1 MASIDMDLN
10 VTLTEDDI
18 PGARL
23 DMKNLEKHT
32 IPELRWWLLCRGI
45 SLRMSL
51 KKTQIR
57 ENDGLL
63 I

>member
-10 VTLTEDDI
+10 VTLTED
-18 PGARL
+18 GAIL

-32 IPELRWWLLCRGI
+32 IPKLRWWLLCRGI

-51 KKTQIR
+51 KKTQIITKS
-57 ENDGLL
+57 EKMMDF
-63 I
+63 